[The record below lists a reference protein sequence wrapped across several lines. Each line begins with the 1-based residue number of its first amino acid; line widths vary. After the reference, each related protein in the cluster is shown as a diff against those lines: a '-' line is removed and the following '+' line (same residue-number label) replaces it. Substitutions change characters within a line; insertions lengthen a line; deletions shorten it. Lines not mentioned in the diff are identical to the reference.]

1 LSAESF
7 DDLEDTRRDAA
18 LQLAERG
25 FHVSPVDAKSKRPD
39 KLRAL
44 HGVRSATRDSR
55 KIAGWFTVTPI
66 PTNSSTALAHLM
78 SQSTLTLGRHA

>member
-1 LSAESF
+1 
-7 DDLEDTRRDAA
+7 
-18 LQLAERG
+18 
-25 FHVSPVDAKSKRPD
+25 
-39 KLRAL
+39 LRAL

-55 KIAGWFTVTPI
+55 KIAGWFTVRPI